1 MHVEVPKSHSFKEF
15 AGEYIMIV
23 VSILT
28 ALALENGVHRYHQ
41 SHKAHEAARNL
52 DAKIAVN
59 IAEVHQE
66 VLDNEAEMKRLK
78 HLREVL
84 LKDIQA
90 GLGDKDTL
98 NHVMRESTNRFDI
111 SFSAPTLQREAWDVA
126 VANQALSYMPQ
137 DQLQRYAKVYARMR
151 DMQATFQGMTN
162 SFADLPAVADTMS
175 NLELKEISPQAL
187 YRTFTQMTF
196 VHESNL
202 NNMRALEKVL
212 REEQRHLKLAES

>member
-98 NHVMRESTNRFDI
+98 NHVMRESKNRFDI

-175 NLELKEISPQAL
+175 NLEPKEISPQAL